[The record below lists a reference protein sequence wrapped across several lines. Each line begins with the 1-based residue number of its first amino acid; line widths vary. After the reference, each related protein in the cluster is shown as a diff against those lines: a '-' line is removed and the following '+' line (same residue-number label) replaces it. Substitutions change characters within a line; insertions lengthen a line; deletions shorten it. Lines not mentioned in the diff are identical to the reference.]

1 VRPRTST
8 ISGQPIPDGTRT
20 KMPQGA
26 PVSKSLA
33 DENDVGVVVCE
44 AGYTYTLRLTV
55 PAGS

>member
-1 VRPRTST
+1 
-8 ISGQPIPDGTRT
+8 
-20 KMPQGA
+20 MPQGA